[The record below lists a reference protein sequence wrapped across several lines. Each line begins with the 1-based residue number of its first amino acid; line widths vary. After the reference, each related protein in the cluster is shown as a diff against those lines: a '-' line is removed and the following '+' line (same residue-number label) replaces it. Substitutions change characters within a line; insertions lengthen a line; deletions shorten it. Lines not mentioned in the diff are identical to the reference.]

1 MSPQRLEERG
11 ASLGADNDAAARLR
25 MLIARLSRRLART
38 KAGAALTT
46 TETTVLATIVRR
58 GPIRLGDLAAF
69 EAMNPTMLS
78 RIVRHLEQSALI
90 ERHLDPNDR
99 RAATVAVTDT
109 GQRLHR
115 AIRDERSDAL
125 SRLLSGLDRSERAA
139 LQAALP
145 VLEHLAEQLKDAEP

>member
-1 MSPQRLEERG
+1 MSPQRLEARD
-11 ASLGADNDAAARLR
+11 ASLVANSDAAARLR

-78 RIVRHLEQSALI
+78 RIVRHLEQSGLI
-90 ERHLDPNDR
+90 ERSLDPNDR
-99 RAATVAVTDT
+99 RAATVAVTD
-109 GQRLHR
+109 GGRRLHR

-125 SRLLSGLDRSERAA
+125 SRLLSALEPSERAA
-139 LQAALP
+139 VEAALP
-145 VLEHLAEQLKDAEP
+145 VLEHLAEQLKDSEP